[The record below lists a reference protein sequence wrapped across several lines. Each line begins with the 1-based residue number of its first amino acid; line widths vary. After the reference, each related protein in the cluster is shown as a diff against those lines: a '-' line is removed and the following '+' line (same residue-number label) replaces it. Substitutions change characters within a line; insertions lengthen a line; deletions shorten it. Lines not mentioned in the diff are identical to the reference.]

1 MEYISSDTNVWIDF
15 YKISRTQLPFRMNC
29 KYIMFHEAI
38 EKELLYPEDLKSQLI
53 DGGLLGVEITTEEL
67 FYADELSGKYRRLS
81 VYDRIALAIAKKRKI
96 ILLTGDNALR
106 KAAASEK
113 VKVIGTIGLLDR
125 LLIENCIDKKEYR
138 DCLMRLKSLIGNGIR
153 LPEEEID
160 DRLSDY
166 DVTDENP

>member
-1 MEYISSDTNVWIDF
+1 M
-15 YKISRTQLPFRMNC
+15 
-29 KYIMFHEAI
+29 
-38 EKELLYPEDLKSQLI
+38 
-53 DGGLLGVEITTEEL
+53 LGVEITTEEL